1 MLEKNKQEAS
11 NINDS
16 FVQQAN
22 GDIYNYGLAYNDVK
36 EICRDVIR
44 QEFQI
49 VTKEAVDKFNR
60 IIEEFQNRLIEKLA
74 ELKDQTN
81 INKFKEPQYQFI
93 LHDTMKEYA
102 QSDDELLKA
111 ELIDILIDRLQV
123 KDNSTLR
130 HVIENAIQILPKLTL
145 PTSQLLGAM
154 YLRFLK
160 ERCSANLFPDKIESY
175 AEIYENLDQVTN
187 FDIEYLK
194 QLNCCTTLLDLKH
207 MEPIET
213 EMRTKYDYYFR
224 KPIKIEEIQK
234 FFNSY
239 NSLTSDL
246 EVFPYFIDES
256 NNNQY
261 KCIFIN
267 IESMR
272 DNLQKIGK
280 AHLIPVINSFLTTIP
295 TQADAEIKEK
305 LISINSNWEKA
316 INIFQQENVWV
327 LQPTPVGMYIAW
339 RIIKRTNIR
348 IGNFTLDNLY

>member
-1 MLEKNKQEAS
+1 MSPSAESESDTAPGHATG
-11 NINDS
+11 
-16 FVQQAN
+16 VP
-22 GDIYNYGLAYNDVK
+22 Y
-36 EICRDVIR
+36 
-44 QEFQI
+44 
-49 VTKEAVDKFNR
+49 VT
-60 IIEEFQNRLIEKLA
+60 EEVPTVTA
-74 ELKDQTN
+74 
-81 INKFKEPQYQFI
+81 
-93 LHDTMKEYA
+93 
-102 QSDDELLKA
+102 DDLTE
-111 ELIDILIDRLQV
+111 EQIDRLENYNLYVNFDKAIIRGVQV
-123 KDNSTLR
+123 D
-130 HVIENAIQILPKLTL
+130 A
-145 PTSQLLGAM
+145 
-154 YLRFLK
+154 
-160 ERCSANLFPDKIESY
+160 SANLFPDKIESY

-316 INIFQQENVWV
+316 INIFRKEN
-327 LQPTPVGMYIAW
+327 A
-339 RIIKRTNIR
+339 
-348 IGNFTLDNLY
+348 D